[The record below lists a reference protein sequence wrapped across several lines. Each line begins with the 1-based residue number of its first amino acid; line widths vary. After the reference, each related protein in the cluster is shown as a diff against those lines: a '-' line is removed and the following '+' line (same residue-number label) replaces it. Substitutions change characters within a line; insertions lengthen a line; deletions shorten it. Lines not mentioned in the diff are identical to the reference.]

1 MWTWAALCVKPAADA
16 ADAKKKKVLY
26 QTTIQKLL
34 SGCNLS
40 WTAWA
45 IMKRLLDG
53 GSSFDGGGGGLSD
66 PGWLIDFHR
75 QRMYCGAAE

>member
-1 MWTWAALCVKPAADA
+1 MKPAADA
-16 ADAKKKKVLY
+16 ADAKKKKKSLVSN
-26 QTTIQKLL
+26 KLF

-45 IMKRLLDG
+45 IMKCLLDG

-75 QRMYCGAAE
+75 QRIYCGAAE